1 MIRQA
6 CLSRTPERRIRR
18 QAAGL
23 FMKKMESIPFVTD
36 EGEEIE
42 FYILEQTTVNG
53 TTYLL
58 VEESG
63 QDVEEAEV
71 YMMKILPGSDADDM
85 ETCVFVEDETE
96 LTSVSAIFEQ
106 LLEDTDLVLS

>member
-1 MIRQA
+1 MEQA
-6 CLSRTPERRIRR
+6 FACGVI
-18 QAAGL
+18 
-23 FMKKMESIPFVTD
+23 MKKMESIPFVTE

-58 VEESG
+58 VEEG
-63 QDVEEAEV
+63 RENTGDIDETEV
-71 YMMKILPGSDADDM
+71 YLMKILPGNEVEDM

-106 LLEDTDLVLS
+106 LLEDTDIVLSSDGN

>member
-1 MIRQA
+1 
-6 CLSRTPERRIRR
+6 
-18 QAAGL
+18 
-23 FMKKMESIPFVTD
+23 MKKMESIPFVTE

-58 VEESG
+58 VEEG
-63 QDVEEAEV
+63 GEDFGETEV
-71 YMMKILPGSDADDM
+71 YLMKILPGNDEDDM

-106 LLEDTDLVLS
+106 LLEDTDIVIS